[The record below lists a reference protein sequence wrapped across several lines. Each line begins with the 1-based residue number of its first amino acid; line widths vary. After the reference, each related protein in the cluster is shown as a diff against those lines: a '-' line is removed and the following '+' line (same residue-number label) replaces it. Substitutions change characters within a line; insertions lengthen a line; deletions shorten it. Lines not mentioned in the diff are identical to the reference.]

1 MNSQVERCKIKNTK
15 LQELAKSSDKSTA
28 SEFRDLKKG
37 SINLFFSYLLR
48 LHVSA
53 LRCIVEDGWVDG
65 LLPYVSIMYIYFSQ
79 YLGLTK
85 DLKNAEKDLKGLKN
99 AVEMVSLDVM
109 LRHSWVYL
117 VHDSDM
123 NNNLFHHCRLRRE
136 GTSFLKSITVS

>member
-1 MNSQVERCKIKNTK
+1 M
-15 LQELAKSSDKSTA
+15 
-28 SEFRDLKKG
+28 
-37 SINLFFSYLLR
+37 
-48 LHVSA
+48 
-53 LRCIVEDGWVDG
+53 DG

-123 NNNLFHHCRLRRE
+123 NNNFFHHCRLRRE
-136 GTSFLKSITVS
+136 GTSFLKSITMS

>member
-1 MNSQVERCKIKNTK
+1 M
-15 LQELAKSSDKSTA
+15 
-28 SEFRDLKKG
+28 
-37 SINLFFSYLLR
+37 
-48 LHVSA
+48 
-53 LRCIVEDGWVDG
+53 DG
-65 LLPYVSIMYIYFSQ
+65 LLPYVSMYIYYSQ

-123 NNNLFHHCRLRRE
+123 FSSLRLRRE
-136 GTSFLKSITVS
+136 GTSFLKSITMS